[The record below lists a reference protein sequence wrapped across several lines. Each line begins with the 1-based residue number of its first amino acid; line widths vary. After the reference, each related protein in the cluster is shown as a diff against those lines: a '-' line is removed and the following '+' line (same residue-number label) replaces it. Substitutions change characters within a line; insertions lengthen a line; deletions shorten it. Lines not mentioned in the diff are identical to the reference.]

1 MRRAE
6 PSFPLGSSRTG
17 SWTTLYATDCW
28 GAELLTSYGWI
39 CQYIPQKLASNW
51 SSESLGPPKVWEE
64 WDVEVSKKWLG
75 PKFRKDAKKVEE
87 AIARISQDDRERLA
101 RE

>member
-1 MRRAE
+1 MDLSVHSAK
-6 PSFPLGSSRTG
+6 TG
-17 SWTTLYATDCW
+17 KQLVVR
-28 GAELLTSYGWI
+28 
-39 CQYIPQKLASNW
+39 
-51 SSESLGPPKVWEE
+51 ESLDPPKVWEE